1 MMDAFFKSLDVT
13 QSQLIDCANQT
24 LYMVFVSL
32 VLGSLIGIVL
42 SLILVLSRK
51 GGIKENK
58 YVFFIVNT
66 FINIVRSIPFI
77 ILPFK
82 YICAIK
88 IFQFF
93 VRFKRIVICD

>member
-1 MMDAFFKSLDVT
+1 MDAFLKSLDVT

-42 SLILVLSRK
+42 ALILVLSRK

-77 ILPFK
+77 ILLVFILPVTK
-82 YICAIK
+82 AI
-88 IFQFF
+88 
-93 VRFKRIVICD
+93 VGTRIGTTAA